1 MMRDNGAVVCDLEGY
16 RRRWIVKGG
25 FLKLGPCQPLLP
37 YLCHCKP
44 CSVII
49 SGSSSSVRCLALAA
63 LTVRLAG
70 SSPSVGEPGLNK
82 SLINQG
88 AAETSS
94 IFIIAVTGAVLALW
108 HSGASN
114 HSIAPRSE
122 QGCPWIARL
131 PLPPP
136 SAASARPGALIPEGH
151 GSSRWR
157 GPQKSQ
163 SPRQAYLC
171 RGQAFAVRVHDWSL
185 GPSSILFGLPRPTD
199 GPSCPR
205 AGGLSG
211 CPRTTLEL
219 QVFVSR
225 HPNS

>member
-108 HSGASN
+108 HSRASN

-122 QGCPWIARL
+122 PGCPWIARL
-131 PLPPP
+131 PWPPP
-136 SAASARPGALIPEGH
+136 FGSLSKARRVDTRGTWLFPVARP
-151 GSSRWR
+151 S
-157 GPQKSQ
+157 KV
-163 SPRQAYLC
+163 
-171 RGQAFAVRVHDWSL
+171 AVA
-185 GPSSILFGLPRPTD
+185 PSSLSVPRA
-199 GPSCPR
+199 GIRSSCPR
-205 AGGLSG
+205 LVPGYHPAFSLDSRVLLMDRRVPGLVV
-211 CPRTTLEL
+211 CQAVLEQPWNCKCL
-219 QVFVSR
+219 
-225 HPNS
+225 